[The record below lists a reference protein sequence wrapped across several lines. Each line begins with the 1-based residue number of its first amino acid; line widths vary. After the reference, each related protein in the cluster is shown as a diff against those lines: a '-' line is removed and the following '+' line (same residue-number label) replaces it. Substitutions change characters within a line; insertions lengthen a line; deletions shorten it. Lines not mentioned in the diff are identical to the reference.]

1 MKPTEFTLAETDTL
15 NLTRTK
21 RDYKKLLLCMVM
33 AFVQL
38 AFMHIMVY
46 DIIGDS

>member
-15 NLTRTK
+15 NSIRTT
-21 RDYKKLLLCMVM
+21 RDYSICMVM